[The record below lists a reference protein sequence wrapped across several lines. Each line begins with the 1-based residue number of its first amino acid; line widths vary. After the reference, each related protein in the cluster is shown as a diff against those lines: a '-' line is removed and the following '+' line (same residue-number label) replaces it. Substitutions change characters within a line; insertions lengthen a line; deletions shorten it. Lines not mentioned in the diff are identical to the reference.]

1 MGKPVGSSACSA
13 VALNRGSKHN
23 SRTWVVLLRFIR
35 HSQSVTKEIT
45 KEITKDQ
52 VLRRLSIASTT
63 QKLSLGN
70 KTNNWTCRGLCDM
83 GSYEAGIKPDIK
95 IARFS
100 KLQGNEIEKQVLVN
114 IQ

>member
-1 MGKPVGSSACSA
+1 MGKPVGLSACSA

-35 HSQSVTKEIT
+35 HSQSIT

-52 VLRRLSIASTT
+52 VLRRLSIASTSK
-63 QKLSLGN
+63 KLSLGN

-83 GSYEAGIKPDIK
+83 GSYEAGIMPDIK